1 MQICITA
8 NRQTARMNLK
18 SRTARILPARL
29 TALLVPLVILCALGS
44 TPIGAAVLPDEVG
57 QALDRQTRAFV
68 AAEGHDT
75 LDLDQDFWD
84 ERYYTPGRFPEMV
97 AGGPSLPD
105 AHLRPVARA
114 ILLLEAYEGVLPRV
128 RYKLEYRRAPSP
140 DENFPLEIGHI
151 QLTRF
156 NLGPELR
163 RQAVSAYGAES
174 VAPAKAFGVGP
185 HVRWRLVLQPAM
197 TQVADV
203 VAISRRVLSDAEA
216 EAIDCLG
223 TPCLSTDPAC
233 GPEDGWKP
241 LPSPPATATVSR
253 SRPAIAAADLGEAL
267 QGDAAYG
274 ESSEGGSDSEPQLI
288 LVISAGIDGQ
298 DPPVAAV
305 GQVPNALDD
314 AIEQYWIRRIESDTS
329 VDWERRFI
337 YRPGRS

>member
-1 MQICITA
+1 MKNPPGAYRKHRVGGTHPPGL
-8 NRQTARMNLK
+8 ARRL
-18 SRTARILPARL
+18 RTWFPPMLPILW
-29 TALLVPLVILCALGS
+29 ALGGI
-44 TPIGAAVLPDEVG
+44 TTVGAAVLPDEVG

-140 DENFPLEIGHI
+140 DENFPFEIGHI

-223 TPCLSTDPAC
+223 TPCLSTDPAW

>member
-1 MQICITA
+1 
-8 NRQTARMNLK
+8 MNLK
-18 SRTARILPARL
+18 NRTARILPAPFTTL
-29 TALLVPLVILCALGS
+29 FVPLFLLCTLGS
-44 TPIGAAVLPDEVG
+44 TPIGAAVLPDETG

-68 AAEGHDT
+68 ATESYET
-75 LDLDQDFWD
+75 IELDQAFWD
-84 ERYYTPGRFPEMV
+84 ERYYTPERFPKMAV
-97 AGGPSLPD
+97 GSPILPD
-105 AHLRPVARA
+105 ARLRPVARA
-114 ILLLEAYEGVLPRV
+114 ILLLEAHEGVLPRV

-140 DENFPLEIGHI
+140 DENFPLEIGHV

-174 VAPAKAFGVGP
+174 VAPAEAFGVGP

-197 TQVADV
+197 GQLADV

-216 EAIDCLG
+216 KAIDCLG
-223 TPCLSTDPAC
+223 TPCLSTEPAW

-274 ESSEGGSDSEPQLI
+274 ESSEGGSAGKPQLI

-329 VDWERRFI
+329 VDRERRFVH
-337 YRPGRS
+337 RPGRS